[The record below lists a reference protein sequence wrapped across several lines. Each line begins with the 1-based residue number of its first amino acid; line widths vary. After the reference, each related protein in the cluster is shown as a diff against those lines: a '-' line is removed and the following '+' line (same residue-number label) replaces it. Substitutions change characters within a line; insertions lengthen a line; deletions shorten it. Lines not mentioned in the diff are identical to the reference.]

1 MEVST
6 TERVVSRD
14 QVMLKQARA
23 GATLPAQDMERAKAW
38 YSEKLG
44 LTPAGADQ
52 FGAAAYELAEGT
64 GFALFQSA
72 GRPSGTHTQLGFD
85 VDDVPAMVK
94 VLKARGVTFE
104 EYNSPPLVTVD
115 GVAQIGEVKGA
126 WFKDSE
132 GNLLAIGTR
141 TPATARRN

>member
-1 MEVST
+1 MEIST
-6 TERVVSRD
+6 TERVATRD

-23 GATLPAQDMERAKAW
+23 GATLPAQDMERAKTW

-44 LTPAGADQ
+44 LTPAGQDR

-64 GFALFQSA
+64 GFALFQSS

-85 VDDVPAMVK
+85 VEDVPGAVK
-94 VLKARGVTFE
+94 ELKARGVKFE
-104 EYNSPPLVTVD
+104 DYNSPPLVTVD
-115 GVAQIGEVKGA
+115 GIAEMGEVKGA

-141 TPATARRN
+141 TPAHR